1 MSHRSQY
8 IDMSVSRPPPPSRV
22 TTGPTL
28 RAVTRRKRP
37 SLSPQKWRS
46 GLTPEQQKQRSQS
59 HSSSAS
65 CPPLQKELQ
74 GLDLTMQNPKTAAL
88 DFEEF
93 SYVDD
98 QGTFR
103 RIGAAWLDI
112 LCEYLAKYYQAE
124 SLSEILPYLVVWC
137 KDTVPPLSERP
148 FMIAGLV
155 AVWLVQGKD
164 TYPRVRFSSY
174 LPMYTR
180 KPYTNF
186 ARRICT
192 LEKWAVVR
200 TSNGYRWSRTCSLIL
215 SLSSSRKL
223 KPAYDCKDGGGPEIP
238 QWSNSRARAKAFEGT
253 KSNKV
258 RWPVR

>member
-1 MSHRSQY
+1 MSASKPSPRS
-8 IDMSVSRPPPPSRV
+8 SV

-37 SLSPQKWRS
+37 SFSPQKWRS

-59 HSSSAS
+59 HSNSAS
-65 CPPLQKELQ
+65 NPLLQKELQ
-74 GLDLTMQNPKTAAL
+74 DLDLTMRNPKTAAL

-103 RIGAAWLDI
+103 LIGAAWLDI
-112 LCEYLAKYYQAE
+112 LCEYLEKHYQAE
-124 SLSEILPYLVVWC
+124 SVSESLPYLVVWC
-137 KDTVPPLSERP
+137 KDTVPPPSERP

-164 TYPRVRFSSY
+164 KYPQVRFGTY

-180 KPYTNF
+180 KPHTNF
-186 ARRICT
+186 ARRIWT
-192 LEKWAVVR
+192 LETWAVVR
-200 TSNGYRWSRTCSLIL
+200 TSDGY
-215 SLSSSRKL
+215 
-223 KPAYDCKDGGGPEIP
+223 P
-238 QWSNSRARAKAFEGT
+238 
-253 KSNKV
+253 
-258 RWPVR
+258 